1 MKLIQAKSFAQ
12 VEESPLRSFFRHIDL
27 NGNDELDLHELQH
40 FFHNIEPEDP
50 IQFRANYAALDILT
64 KKGVPQQVHLSLLAD
79 GTWSTVVVVWIIK
92 GGKDEQQP
100 PSFVRYGNAS
110 GRYSFQQVA
119 KNRTY
124 DVGIGGWKGTIYEA
138 WMTSLDQCQT
148 YYYKVGNSKA
158 WSNEIS
164 FKTDCPAVTTHTFAV
179 MGDMGTVIPAGYLV
193 AKQIKEDH
201 QVTPFSAVVHVGDI
215 SYAGTGSKDEIAE
228 IWDIW
233 GTQVEPISS
242 IVPYMTN
249 VGNHEA
255 YYNFTVYRNR
265 FRMPGPES
273 DGLDNFWF
281 SFNIGPIH
289 WVSMSSQHD
298 YAKDSP
304 QYACGIR
311 TRSTL
316 AQLDS
321 VSNSLPALCQISSS
335 IGHYRPHARI
345 RASILR

>member
-1 MKLIQAKSFAQ
+1 MKQEIQKEEKSYTISWQ
-12 VEESPLRSFFRHIDL
+12 
-27 NGNDELDLHELQH
+27 
-40 FFHNIEPEDP
+40 
-50 IQFRANYAALDILT
+50 QFRANYAALDILT
-64 KKGVPQQVHLSLLAD
+64 NKGVPQQVHLSLLAD
-79 GTWSTVVVVWIIK
+79 GTWSTVVVVWI
-92 GGKDEQQP
+92 
-100 PSFVRYGNAS
+100 
-110 GRYSFQQVA
+110 
-119 KNRTY
+119 
-124 DVGIGGWKGTIYEA
+124 
-138 WMTSLDQCQT
+138 T

-233 GTQVEPISS
+233 GTQTS
-242 IVPYMTN
+242 IVL
-249 VGNHEA
+249 
-255 YYNFTVYRNR
+255 
-265 FRMPGPES
+265 S
-273 DGLDNFWF
+273 
-281 SFNIGPIH
+281 
-289 WVSMSSQHD
+289 
-298 YAKDSP
+298 
-304 QYACGIR
+304 GIR